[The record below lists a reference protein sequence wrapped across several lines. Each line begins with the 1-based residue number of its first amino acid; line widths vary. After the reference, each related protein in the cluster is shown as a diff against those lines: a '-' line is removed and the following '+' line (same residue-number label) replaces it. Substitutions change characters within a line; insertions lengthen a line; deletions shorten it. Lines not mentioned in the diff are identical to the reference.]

1 MSSTILKAKDIE
13 NAKQIIANDLEETI
27 RFLNRCGGF
36 NSRNNKEKNKFD
48 EYIKIAQGKGK
59 SLVELKQDLLL
70 GKKKFQKGMQML
82 LEITESNEAQNFF
95 ERNIRALNLL
105 TESVIECWDFYS
117 SDTKEFLRKFALD
130 AAEFNRGSKNILINI
145 ASSAELQISTAGEE
159 WKIIEEVVKQH
170 EKAVQRFIN
179 SVTGAID
186 WKNCKTDL
194 GRKLFKI
201 KEKIILS
208 GEPLL
213 TSAEFDQYLEE
224 ETENN

>member
-159 WKIIEEVVKQH
+159 WKIIEEIVKQH

-179 SVTGAID
+179 SVTGPIE
-186 WKNCKTDL
+186 WKNCETDL

-224 ETENN
+224 QIENN

>member
-1 MSSTILKAKDIE
+1 M
-13 NAKQIIANDLEETI
+13 EETI

-70 GKKKFQKGMQML
+70 GKKKFQKGMQIL

-145 ASSAELQISTAGEE
+145 ASSAEPQISTAGEE
-159 WKIIEEVVKQH
+159 WKIFEERTKQH

-179 SVTGAID
+179 SVTGPID
-186 WKNCKTDL
+186 WKNCETDL

>member
-1 MSSTILKAKDIE
+1 MSNTILKAKDIE

-159 WKIIEEVVKQH
+159 WKIIEEIVKQH

-179 SVTGAID
+179 SVTGPIE
-186 WKNCKTDL
+186 WKNCETDL

-224 ETENN
+224 QIENN

>member
-70 GKKKFQKGMQML
+70 GKKKFQKGMQIL

-95 ERNIRALNLL
+95 ERNIQALNLL

-159 WKIIEEVVKQH
+159 CKIIEEVVKQH
-170 EKAVQRFIN
+170 EKALQRFIN

>member
-13 NAKQIIANDLEETI
+13 NAKQIITNDLEETI

-159 WKIIEEVVKQH
+159 CKIIEEVVKQH
-170 EKAVQRFIN
+170 EKALQRFIN

>member
-13 NAKQIIANDLEETI
+13 NAKQIITNDLEETI

-48 EYIKIAQGKGK
+48 EYMKIAQGKGK

-70 GKKKFQKGMQML
+70 GKKKFQKGMQIL

-130 AAEFNRGSKNILINI
+130 AAEFNRGSKNILIN
-145 ASSAELQISTAGEE
+145 GEE

-170 EKAVQRFIN
+170 EKALQRFIN

>member
-70 GKKKFQKGMQML
+70 GKKKFQKGMQIL

-170 EKAVQRFIN
+170 EKALQRFIN

>member
-70 GKKKFQKGMQML
+70 GKKKFQKGMQIL

-159 WKIIEEVVKQH
+159 CKIIEEVVKQH
-170 EKAVQRFIN
+170 EKALQRFIN
-179 SVTGAID
+179 SVTGPID
-186 WKNCKTDL
+186 WKNCETDL

>member
-48 EYIKIAQGKGK
+48 EYMKIAQGKGK

-70 GKKKFQKGMQML
+70 GKKKFQKGMQIL

-159 WKIIEEVVKQH
+159 CKIIEEVVKQH
-170 EKAVQRFIN
+170 EKALQRFIN
-179 SVTGAID
+179 SVTGPID
-186 WKNCKTDL
+186 WKNCETDL
-194 GRKLFKI
+194 GRKLLKI

>member
-1 MSSTILKAKDIE
+1 MSNTILKAKDIE

-130 AAEFNRGSKNILINI
+130 AAELNRGSKNILINI

-159 WKIIEEVVKQH
+159 WKIIEEIVKQH

-179 SVTGAID
+179 SVTGPIE
-186 WKNCKTDL
+186 WKNCETDL

-224 ETENN
+224 QIENN

>member
-13 NAKQIIANDLEETI
+13 NAKQIITNDLEETI

-70 GKKKFQKGMQML
+70 GKKKFQKGMQIL

-170 EKAVQRFIN
+170 EKALQRFIN

>member
-1 MSSTILKAKDIE
+1 MSSTSLKAKDIE
-13 NAKQIIANDLEETI
+13 NAKHIIGNDLEETI
-27 RFLNRCGGF
+27 RFLNRCAGF
-36 NSRNNKEKNKFD
+36 SHKNDEEKNKFD
-48 EYIKIAQGKGK
+48 EYIKIAQAKGK

-70 GKKKFQKGMQML
+70 GKKKFQKAMQIL
-82 LEITESNEAQNFF
+82 LEIFGNNESQNFF

-105 TESVIECWDFYS
+105 TESVIDCWDFYS
-117 SDTKEFLRKFALD
+117 PDTQEFLRKFAVD
-130 AAEFNRGSKNILINI
+130 AAEFNRVINV
-145 ASSAELQISTAGEE
+145 ASSAEINSSTAVEE
-159 WKIIEEVVKQH
+159 WKIIEEVAKQH

-186 WKNCKTDL
+186 WKNCETDL

-213 TSAEFDQYLEE
+213 TSTEFDQYLEE
-224 ETENN
+224 QTENN

>member
-13 NAKQIIANDLEETI
+13 NAKQIIAKDLEETI

-95 ERNIRALNLL
+95 ERNIQALNLL

-159 WKIIEEVVKQH
+159 CKIIEEVVKQH
-170 EKAVQRFIN
+170 EKALQRFIN

>member
-13 NAKQIIANDLEETI
+13 NAKQIITNDLEETI

-48 EYIKIAQGKGK
+48 EYMKIAQGKGK

-70 GKKKFQKGMQML
+70 GKKKFQKGMQIL

-170 EKAVQRFIN
+170 EKALQRFIN

>member
-13 NAKQIIANDLEETI
+13 NAKQIITNDLEETI

-82 LEITESNEAQNFF
+82 LEITENNEAQNFF

-170 EKAVQRFIN
+170 EKALQRFIN

>member
-13 NAKQIIANDLEETI
+13 NAKQIIAKDLEETI

-95 ERNIRALNLL
+95 ERNIQALNLL

-159 WKIIEEVVKQH
+159 CKIIEEVVKQH
-170 EKAVQRFIN
+170 EKALQRFIN

-224 ETENN
+224 QIENN

>member
-1 MSSTILKAKDIE
+1 MSNTILKAKDIE
-13 NAKQIIANDLEETI
+13 NAKQIIANDLEQTI

-159 WKIIEEVVKQH
+159 WKIIEEIVKQH
-170 EKAVQRFIN
+170 EKTVQRFIN
-179 SVTGAID
+179 SVTGPIE
-186 WKNCKTDL
+186 WKNCETDL

-224 ETENN
+224 QIENN

>member
-13 NAKQIIANDLEETI
+13 NAKQIITNDLEETI

-70 GKKKFQKGMQML
+70 GKKKFQKGMQIL

-159 WKIIEEVVKQH
+159 CKIIEEVVKQH
-170 EKAVQRFIN
+170 EKALQRFIN

>member
-13 NAKQIIANDLEETI
+13 NAKQIITNDLEETI

-70 GKKKFQKGMQML
+70 GKKKFQKGMQIL
-82 LEITESNEAQNFF
+82 LEITENNEAQNFF

-170 EKAVQRFIN
+170 EKALQRFIN

>member
-70 GKKKFQKGMQML
+70 GKKKFQKGMQIL

-159 WKIIEEVVKQH
+159 CKIIEEVVKQH
-170 EKAVQRFIN
+170 EKALQRFIN

>member
-159 WKIIEEVVKQH
+159 WKIIEEIVKQH
-170 EKAVQRFIN
+170 EKTVQRFIN
-179 SVTGAID
+179 SVTGPIE
-186 WKNCKTDL
+186 WKNCETDL

-224 ETENN
+224 QIENN

>member
-13 NAKQIIANDLEETI
+13 NAKQIITNDLEETI

-95 ERNIRALNLL
+95 ERNIQALNLL

-159 WKIIEEVVKQH
+159 CKIIEEVVKQH
-170 EKAVQRFIN
+170 EKALQRFIN

>member
-82 LEITESNEAQNFF
+82 LEITENNEAQNFF

-170 EKAVQRFIN
+170 EKALQRFIN

>member
-1 MSSTILKAKDIE
+1 MSNTILKAKDIE

-159 WKIIEEVVKQH
+159 WKIIEEIVKQH
-170 EKAVQRFIN
+170 EKTVQRFIN
-179 SVTGAID
+179 SVTGPIE
-186 WKNCKTDL
+186 WKNCETDL

-224 ETENN
+224 QIENN

>member
-13 NAKQIIANDLEETI
+13 NAKHIIANDLEETI

-36 NSRNNKEKNKFD
+36 SHKNDEEKNKFD

-70 GKKKFQKGMQML
+70 GKKKFQKAMQML
-82 LEITESNEAQNFF
+82 LEIFGSNESRNFF

-117 SDTKEFLRKFALD
+117 SDTQEFLRKFALD
-130 AAEFNRGSKNILINI
+130 AAEFNRVINV
-145 ASSAELQISTAGEE
+145 ASSAEINSSTAVEE
-159 WKIIEEVVKQH
+159 WKIIEEVAKQH

-179 SVTGAID
+179 SVTGPID
-186 WKNCKTDL
+186 WKNCETDL

-224 ETENN
+224 QTDNN

>member
-48 EYIKIAQGKGK
+48 EYMKIAQGKGK

-70 GKKKFQKGMQML
+70 GKKKFQKGMQIL

-159 WKIIEEVVKQH
+159 CKIIEEVVKQH
-170 EKAVQRFIN
+170 EKALQRFIN

>member
-13 NAKQIIANDLEETI
+13 NAKHIIANDLEETI
-27 RFLNRCGGF
+27 RFLHRCGGF
-36 NSRNNKEKNKFD
+36 NSRNNQEKNKFD

-59 SLVELKQDLLL
+59 SLVELKEDLLL

-95 ERNIRALNLL
+95 ERNIRSLNLL

-145 ASSAELQISTAGEE
+145 ASSAELQSSTAGEE
-159 WKIIEEVVKQH
+159 GKIIEEIVKQH

-179 SVTGAID
+179 SVTGPIE
-186 WKNCKTDL
+186 WKNCETDL

-213 TSAEFDQYLEE
+213 TSGEFDQYLEE
-224 ETENN
+224 QIENN

>member
-170 EKAVQRFIN
+170 EKALQRFIN

>member
-1 MSSTILKAKDIE
+1 MSNTILKAKDIE

-145 ASSAELQISTAGEE
+145 ASSAELQSSTAGEE

-179 SVTGAID
+179 SVTGPID
-186 WKNCKTDL
+186 WKNCETDL

-224 ETENN
+224 QTENN

>member
-1 MSSTILKAKDIE
+1 MSNTILKAKDIE
-13 NAKQIIANDLEETI
+13 NAKQIIANDLEQTI

-48 EYIKIAQGKGK
+48 EYIKIALGKGK

-159 WKIIEEVVKQH
+159 WKIIEEIVKQH

-179 SVTGAID
+179 SVTGPIE
-186 WKNCKTDL
+186 WKNCETDL

-224 ETENN
+224 QIENN

>member
-170 EKAVQRFIN
+170 EKALQRFIN

-186 WKNCKTDL
+186 WKNCETDL

-224 ETENN
+224 QTDNN